1 MRKPRDLNF
10 KVKCPTSSNTAQG
23 EYVQLRV
30 FLLTVSQGIASF
42 ASSGVIS

>member
-10 KVKCPTSSNTAQG
+10 KVKCPTSNNTAQG

-30 FLLTVSQGIASF
+30 FLLTVR
-42 ASSGVIS
+42 VLPPLLPLE